1 MTLLLGIETSCD
13 ETAAAVVEDGQVVR
27 ASVVAT
33 QHELHEPFG
42 GVVPEIA
49 SRAHIQR
56 IAPTVRAAIEQ
67 AGVAW
72 NQLDAIAVGNR
83 PGLIGSLVVGVSAAQ
98 SLAWSLGLPLIGI
111 DHVAA
116 HLAAARLREPL
127 SPRSPASHCGAAPP
141 ENNTRS
147 PASHCGAES
156 PHAALPPAAPPA
168 PHLHAGLR
176 RSRDEISASAPALG
190 LVVSGGHTSLY
201 HLHAGAMTRL
211 GRTIDDAVGEA
222 FDKAAV
228 ILGLGYPGGPAIERA
243 AATGDPE
250 AVAFPRSML
259 GKTSLDF
266 SFSGLKTALLYA
278 VRGKPSRPSRDAEP
292 AFERD
297 FTALTGQQRSDLA
310 ASFQAAAVDAVIRK
324 VERALR
330 HLDNEGQP
338 AAALIAG
345 GGVTANSHLR
355 QRLQTLADREGLPL
369 HLPALAYCVDNAAMI
384 AAAAHDRFT
393 RGEADDLHLPALA
406 TGSV

>member
-13 ETAAAVVEDGQVVR
+13 ETAAAVVEDGCIVR
-27 ASVVAT
+27 SSVVAT

-49 SRAHIQR
+49 SRAHIER
-56 IAPTVRAAIEQ
+56 IAPTVRAAIDE
-67 AGVAW
+67 AGVTW
-72 NQLDAIAVGNR
+72 QQLDAIAVGNR

-98 SLAWSLGLPLIGI
+98 SLAWSLGLPLIGV

-116 HLAAARLREPL
+116 HLAAARLRDPL
-127 SPRSPASHCGAAPP
+127 APPSPASDGGAARPDATLAS
-141 ENNTRS
+141 EDADAG
-147 PASHCGAES
+147 PA
-156 PHAALPPAAPPA
+156 
-168 PHLHAGLR
+168 
-176 RSRDEISASAPALG
+176 IG
-190 LVVSGGHTSLY
+190 LVVSGGHTTLY
-201 HLHAGAMTRL
+201 RLHAGDMTNL

-243 AATGDPE
+243 AATGDPA
-250 AVAFPRSML
+250 AVDFPRSML

-278 VRGKPSRPSRDAEP
+278 VRGKPARPAKDAEP
-292 AFERD
+292 VFERD
-297 FTALTGQQRSDLA
+297 FTALTPQRRSDLA

-330 HLDNEGQP
+330 HLEGEGQP
-338 AAALIAG
+338 ATALIVG

-355 QRLQTLADREGLPL
+355 HRLQTLAEHENLPL
-369 HLPALAYCVDNAAMI
+369 HLPDLAYCVDNAAMI

-393 RGEADDLHLPALA
+393 RGEADDLTLPALA

>member
-13 ETAAAVVEDGQVVR
+13 ETAAAVVEDGCVVR

-33 QHELHEPFG
+33 QHELHEPYG

-49 SRAHIQR
+49 SRAHIER
-56 IAPTVRAAIEQ
+56 IAPTVRAAIHE
-67 AGVAW
+67 AGVTW
-72 NQLDAIAVGNR
+72 QHLDAIAVGNR

-98 SLAWSLGLPLIGI
+98 SLAWSLGLPLIGV

-116 HLAAARLREPL
+116 HLAAARLRDPL
-127 SPRSPASHCGAAPP
+127 TTPSPASDCGAGPPVTSDVHGNAGPAFTCGASSEKCHSRENAARSPASDCGAQPP
-141 ENNTRS
+141 DTQ
-147 PASHCGAES
+147 AH
-156 PHAALPPAAPPA
+156 
-168 PHLHAGLR
+168 
-176 RSRDEISASAPALG
+176 ALG

-201 HLHAGAMTRL
+201 HLHAGPMTRL
-211 GRTIDDAVGEA
+211 GSTIDDAVGEA

-243 AATGDPE
+243 AATGDPD

-259 GKTSLDF
+259 GKGSLDF

-278 VRGKPSRPSRDAEP
+278 VRGKPSRPSKDAETV
-292 AFERD
+292 FERD
-297 FTALTGQQRSDLA
+297 FTAITPQQRSDLA

-324 VERALR
+324 LERALR
-330 HLDNEGQP
+330 HLENVGQP
-338 AAALIAG
+338 AAAVVAG

-355 QRLQTLADREGLPL
+355 QRLETLAESESLPL
-369 HLPALAYCVDNAAMI
+369 HLPDMAYCVDNAAMI
-384 AAAAHDRFT
+384 AAAGHDRFT
-393 RGEADDLHLPALA
+393 RGEADDFGLPALA

>member
-13 ETAAAVVEDGQVVR
+13 ETAAAVVEDGCTVR
-27 ASVVAT
+27 ASIVAT

-49 SRAHIQR
+49 SRAHIER
-56 IAPTVRAAIEQ
+56 IAPTVRDAIDD
-67 AGVAW
+67 AGVTW
-72 NQLDAIAVGNR
+72 QQLDAIAVGNR
-83 PGLIGSLVVGVSAAQ
+83 PGLIGSLIVGVSAAQ
-98 SLAWSLGLPLIGI
+98 SLAWSLGLPLIGV

-116 HLAAARLREPL
+116 HLAAARLRDPFA
-127 SPRSPASHCGAAPP
+127 PPSPASDGGAAPP
-141 ENNTRS
+141 DATLACED
-147 PASHCGAES
+147 AD
-156 PHAALPPAAPPA
+156 AAPA
-168 PHLHAGLR
+168 YA
-176 RSRDEISASAPALG
+176 IG

-201 HLHAGAMTRL
+201 RLLAGSMTNI

-243 AATGDPE
+243 AATGDPA
-250 AVAFPRSML
+250 AVDFPRSML
-259 GKTSLDF
+259 GKTRLDF

-278 VRGKPSRPSRDAEP
+278 VRGKPTRPTRDAAP
-292 AFERD
+292 VFERD
-297 FTALTGQQRSDLA
+297 FTALTPQRRSDLA

-324 VERALR
+324 VQRALR
-330 HLDNEGQP
+330 HLEHEGPP
-338 AAALIAG
+338 ATALIVG

-355 QRLQTLADREGLPL
+355 HRLQTLAGNENLPL
-369 HLPALAYCVDNAAMI
+369 HLPEITYCVDNAAMI

-393 RGEADDLHLPALA
+393 RGEADDLTLPALS